1 MAAELAAAR
10 AVHVPKF
17 SPFEAKDASEWS
29 GFKYKL
35 VGLVRS
41 LGLDDLMDLA
51 LPHLADP
58 DNHGAPPNPSPA
70 EDAKLQKID
79 IARGAL
85 GGRADLD
92 ELLLVGLLRLP
103 ESKMDTANKLLATSF
118 ASGAS
123 SQRATGLLAA
133 GVPDVPLPSGAAKD
147 DDAKK
152 LIQSAMD
159 KLKAANE
166 KHMSALM
173 ARFEDSNYA
182 KRWGNDKKGESC
194 KHCGK
199 VHKGKC
205 WHAGGNTNKDKKGAG
220 GKGGGRGKG

>member
-1 MAAELAAAR
+1 MIVLLE
-10 AVHVPKF
+10 K
-17 SPFEAKDASEWS
+17 
-29 GFKYKL
+29 
-35 VGLVRS
+35 
-41 LGLDDLMDLA
+41 
-51 LPHLADP
+51 
-58 DNHGAPPNPSPA
+58 
-70 EDAKLQKID
+70 KID

-103 ESKMDTANKLLATSF
+103 ESKMDTANKLLASENLDIATVRRVMRENSDFEASF

-220 GKGGGRGKG
+220 GKGGGRGKGVKKNGKY